1 MRQPVANTPGPRH
14 TLALW
19 QRVRSGDDEALQV
32 LVAEW
37 QEAAMG
43 YLPSSALQQIPGHT
57 LLALVA
63 LATLEAAVLWQPERE
78 AFGDCVRRR
87 VVARV
92 VHFQLASFPLAEALV
107 LQ

>member
-1 MRQPVANTPGPRH
+1 MADTPGHKH

-32 LVAEW
+32 LVDEW
-37 QEAAMG
+37 RDAALS
-43 YLPSSALQQIPGHT
+43 YLPAASWQQIPQST
-57 LLALVA
+57 LLSLVA
-63 LATLEAAVLWQPERE
+63 LATLEAAILWQPERE

-92 VHFQLASFPLAEALV
+92 VHFQLASFPLAEAIA